1 MLTRKKQMV
10 EMISTL
16 YYGGLKMETVATVLK
31 TISAVI
37 GGYGAFRVVW
47 GLIILGGGIKD
58 QTAPDIKQGIGEIAG
73 GALIVLVAAIILTIK
88 FQ

>member
-1 MLTRKKQMV
+1 
-10 EMISTL
+10 
-16 YYGGLKMETVATVLK
+16 MEIVTKVLQ
-31 TISAVI
+31 TISVVI
-37 GGYGAFRVVW
+37 GGYGAFRVAW

-73 GALIVLVAAIILTIK
+73 GAMIILAAAIIISIK

>member
-1 MLTRKKQMV
+1 
-10 EMISTL
+10 
-16 YYGGLKMETVATVLK
+16 METVSTVLK
-31 TISAVI
+31 TISTVV

-47 GLIILGGGIKD
+47 GLIILGGGLKD

-73 GALIVLVAAIILTIK
+73 GALIVLAAVIILSIK